1 MTTIDL
7 RRCFPIRQPGV
18 PAGRWLLGAALLVSL
33 LGMFWASGIFG
44 PPDQRGGPEASWSA
58 ALFFAVI
65 IAYIVPVVGYICGRT
80 LTALDALRP
89 VLAVEEERLEAWRA
103 SVYRKPARWFV
114 WVMSIGLV
122 SGAAHNLVLFEGPA
136 VLVDSALTSAP
147 TLATVAGTALTW
159 LVTTLSIATLLDNAI
174 LLGRCA
180 RHATVD
186 LLDTTRLR
194 PFAAVA
200 VSSTLAIIGAQA
212 AFPIMSLQSDVSAA
226 AFWPGLLATA
236 VPMLGLAALP
246 VWPIHRRIA
255 AAKHEALEAVR
266 GEIRALS
273 PADPR
278 DGAAL
283 RTLAPL
289 LAYRRELIAVSEWPF
304 DVGVM
309 TRLAL
314 YLVIPPLTWVG
325 AALIE
330 NAVDALL

>member
-1 MTTIDL
+1 MTTVDL
-7 RRCFPIRQPGV
+7 RRCFPIRRPGV
-18 PAGRWLLGAALLVSL
+18 TAGRWLLGGALLLAL
-33 LGMFWASGIFG
+33 LAGFWSSGVFG
-44 PPDQRGGPEASWSA
+44 PPEQRSGPQASWSA

-65 IAYIVPVVGYICGRT
+65 IAYIVPVVGYIGERT

-89 VLAVEEERLEAWRA
+89 VLAVDDERVREWRA
-103 SVYRKPARWFV
+103 RIYRKPVRWLV
-114 WVMSIGLV
+114 TVMVIGAV
-122 SGAAHNLVLFEGPA
+122 SGAAHNLMLFEGPA
-136 VLVDSALTSAP
+136 VLLATALTSPP
-147 TLATVAGTALTW
+147 TAATVLGTALTW
-159 LVTTLSIATLLDNAI
+159 LVTTLAIATLLDNAM
-174 LLGRCA
+174 LLARCA

-186 LLDTTRLR
+186 LLDTSRLR
-194 PFAAVA
+194 PFATVA

-255 AAKHEALEAVR
+255 AARQAALQAVQGR
-266 GEIRALS
+266 IRALS
-273 PADPR
+273 PPDPADHER
-278 DGAAL
+278 LRAL
-283 RTLAPL
+283 EPL
-289 LAYRRELIAVSEWPF
+289 LTYRRELLAVSEWPF

-309 TRLAL
+309 TRLAF